1 VPDSPS
7 ERLVT
12 APSRAPN
19 PLVILGAGY
28 VGRFLYHAAQHRGR
42 VAFATSRTP
51 DAHLSFV
58 RPDHRVLYDLLRPET
73 WRHVPTGA
81 DVVWCFPAL
90 PEDDATRFARRV
102 MDRGSRL
109 VVLGSTAAFPR
120 GLADVIDERTPVNRS
135 IPRVA
140 AEERLRTT
148 FGAVILRLAGI
159 YGPQRHVL
167 DWIRRGTVP
176 HSQKFVN
183 LVHAEDVAE
192 LCLLALQRASA
203 GSAYIVSDGRPRRW
217 AEICQFAA
225 DRFQIPLPPPTADVG
240 KRLSSRKILS
250 DFHYRLRHP
259 DLFTALSNLESG
271 VPKPHTPVIPDIF
284 HRESTP

>member
-1 VPDSPS
+1 MPDSSS

-12 APSRAPN
+12 SPPRAPN

-28 VGRFLYHAAQHRGR
+28 VGRFLYRAAQHRGGA
-42 VAFATSRTP
+42 AFATSRTP
-51 DAHLSFV
+51 EAHLSFV
-58 RPDHRVLYDLLRPET
+58 RPDRRVPFDLLRPET
-73 WRHVPTGA
+73 WRHVPTRA
-81 DVVWCFPAL
+81 DIVWCFPAL

-102 MDRGSRL
+102 VDRGSRL

-120 GLADVIDERTPVNRS
+120 GLADVIDEHAPVDRS

-148 FGAVILRLAGI
+148 FGAIILRLAGI

-167 DWIRRGTVP
+167 DWIRRGNVP
-176 HSQKFVN
+176 HPQKFVN

-217 AEICQFAA
+217 GEIYRFAA
-225 DRFQIPLPPPTADVG
+225 DRFQIPLPPPRTTDDAG

-250 DFHYRLRHP
+250 DLQYRLRHP
-259 DLFTALSNLESG
+259 DLFAALSTLESG
-271 VPKPHTPVIPDIF
+271 VPRATTASFDP
-284 HRESTP
+284 

>member
-1 VPDSPS
+1 MVS
-7 ERLVT
+7 
-12 APSRAPN
+12 PSRAPV

-28 VGRFLYHAAQHRGR
+28 IGRFLYQAAQRHGR

-51 DAHLSFV
+51 DAHLPFV
-58 RPDHRVLYDLLRPET
+58 PPDRRVLYDLLRPET
-73 WRHVPTGA
+73 WRHVPTRA

-90 PEDDATRFARRV
+90 PEDEATRFAQRV
-102 MDRGSRL
+102 SDRGNRL
-109 VVLGSTAAFPR
+109 VVLGSTAAFPSGR
-120 GLADVIDERTPVNRS
+120 SDVIDERTPIDHS

-159 YGPQRHVL
+159 YGPGRHVF
-167 DWIRRGTVP
+167 DWIRRGSVR

-192 LCLLALQRASA
+192 LCLLALQRALT
-203 GSAYIVSDGRPRRW
+203 GSAYIVSDGHPRRW
-217 AEICQFAA
+217 SAICRFAA
-225 DRFQIPLPPPTADVG
+225 ERFQIPLPPTPTTAAVG

-250 DFHYRLRHP
+250 DFNYRLRHP
-259 DLFTALSNLESG
+259 DLFTALSTLESG
-271 VPKPHTPVIPDIF
+271 RPRAQSASF
-284 HRESTP
+284 HA